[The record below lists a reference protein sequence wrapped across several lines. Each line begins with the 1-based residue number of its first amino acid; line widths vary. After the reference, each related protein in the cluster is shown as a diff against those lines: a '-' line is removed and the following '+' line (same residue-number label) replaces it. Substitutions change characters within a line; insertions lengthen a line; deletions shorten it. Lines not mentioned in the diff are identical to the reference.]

1 MKPVTVEIEVPQRR
15 EEIFDFLDVL
25 GNHEEF
31 TDHLLVD
38 WRLDGP
44 ERGVGARAR
53 MLVKGPRLTEDRL
66 EMEVTDAKC
75 PVSTT
80 EESVSG
86 GGHRHTRGTYLL
98 EDIPAYGTR
107 ISFRF
112 EWLEAPLIERIA
124 APVTRAVIRR
134 ANARSLQRL
143 AETLAGRGNGAGAH
157 DGGNQKEEK
166 R

>member
-25 GNHEEF
+25 GNHQTF

-38 WRLDGP
+38 WWLDGP
-44 ERGVGARAR
+44 ERGVGAHAR
-53 MLVKGPRLTEDRL
+53 MFVKGPRLTEDL
-66 EMEVTDAKC
+66 LDMEVVEAKR

-80 EESVSG
+80 EESVSAG
-86 GGHRHTRGTYLL
+86 GRRHTRGTYLL

-124 APVTRAVIRR
+124 APLTRAVIRR
-134 ANARSLQRL
+134 ANAKSLHRL
-143 AETLAGRGNGAGAH
+143 AETLSSNGNG
-157 DGGNQKEEK
+157 KEH